1 MLLVDDILLFPFKG
15 LMWVFEEIYEAAE
28 QDRREEGERITQELQ
43 QLYAMLER
51 GQIDDAEF
59 DRREVELLDR
69 LDRFQES
76 VTPIEED
83 SEEYDQSYLPLKP
96 GAIRAS

>member
-1 MLLVDDILLFPFKG
+1 MLLVDDVLLFPFKG

-28 QDRREEGERITQELQ
+28 QDRREEGERITHELQ
-43 QLYAMLER
+43 ELYAMLES
-51 GQIDDAEF
+51 GEIDDAEF

-76 VTPIEED
+76 VSPIEED
-83 SEEYDQSYLPLKP
+83 DDEEDLEQFEQ
-96 GAIRAS
+96 